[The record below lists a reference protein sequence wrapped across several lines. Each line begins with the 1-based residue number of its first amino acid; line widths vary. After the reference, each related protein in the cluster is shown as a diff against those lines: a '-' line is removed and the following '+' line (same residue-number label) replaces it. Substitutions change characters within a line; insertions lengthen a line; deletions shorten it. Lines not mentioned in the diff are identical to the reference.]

1 MVFSADF
8 ETTTTAADCRV
19 WAWGVCDVSENPKD
33 YMIGTNIDSFM
44 QWCFLQKNPCLYFHN
59 AKFDTDFIMNW
70 LFRNGFEWVASLEG
84 IQDRQFTTLISDD
97 GKFYTMH
104 ICSEI
109 VPKRNIIEIRDSQK
123 LLNMSVAKIAKT
135 FKLPESKLEINYNE
149 YRGTDHKLTEHEK
162 EYLKGDI
169 TIVAKALA
177 QLFKSG
183 TTRLTIGSNALNKYY
198 EMVGGK
204 KAFRR
209 MFPQLD
215 VIVDK
220 DIRAAYKGGF
230 TYLNPKYKEVDVG
243 EGLVFDVNS
252 LYPWSMHSPN
262 LLPYGR
268 PIFFSGE
275 YQKDDMHP
283 LYIQRLRCQFE
294 LKPNKIPMIQL
305 KHNISFIPTEY
316 LTSSNNQIITLT
328 LTNIDLEL
336 FLENY
341 EVYELEY
348 VNGWKFRA
356 ASGLFDEYID
366 FWTEIKIQATKDKNP
381 GLRAIAKLYLNS
393 LYGKFA
399 TSPYV
404 RSAIPYLGEDGVIH
418 YHKTEYEERESI
430 YVPIGAFITAIARNK
445 TIRSAQAV
453 YDRYLY
459 SDTDSIHIKGT
470 TIPDCL
476 EVDDYKLGAW
486 KCESKFERA
495 RFIRQKCYIED
506 EIITESEY
514 NEKIKEFPNLC
525 RSENG
530 NFRCL
535 KVTVAGLP
543 SGGYKY
549 VNWNNFRSGV
559 QYGGKLQPK
568 RVAGGTVLQPT
579 TYEIKKLT

>member
-8 ETTTTAADCRV
+8 ETTTTPDDCRV
-19 WAWGVCDVSENPKD
+19 WAWGACEVSKNPCEYHMGND
-33 YMIGTNIDSFM
+33 ISGFM
-44 QWCFLQKNPCLYFHN
+44 KWCFEQKNPCLYFHN
-59 AKFDTDFIMNW
+59 AKFDTDFIINW
-70 LFRNGFEWVASLEG
+70 LFRNGYEWVESTKG
-84 IQDRQFTTLISDD
+84 MIDKQFTTLISDD

-104 ICSEI
+104 ICNEI
-109 VPKRNIIEIRDSQK
+109 VPKRNVIEIRDSLK

-135 FKLPESKLEINYNE
+135 FKLPDSKLEIDYNE
-149 YRGTDHKLTEHEK
+149 FREAGHELTSEEQ
-162 EYLKGDI
+162 EYLKADI
-169 TIVAKALA
+169 TILSKALA
-177 QLFKSG
+177 DLFESG

-198 EMVGGK
+198 EMIGGRK
-204 KAFRR
+204 QFRKI
-209 MFPQLD
+209 FPKLD

-230 TYLNPKYKEVDVG
+230 TYLNPIYKEVDIA

-252 LYPWSMHSPN
+252 LYPWAMHSPN
-262 LLPYGR
+262 VLPYGR
-268 PIFFSGE
+268 PVFFSGQ
-275 YQKDDMHP
+275 YQPDNMHP

-305 KHNISFIPTEY
+305 KHNISFVPTEY
-316 LTSSNNQIITLT
+316 LKSSNDQIITLT

-341 EVYELEY
+341 AVYELEY
-348 VNGWKFRA
+348 VNGWKFKG
-356 ASGLFDEYID
+356 ASGMFDQYID
-366 FWTEIKIQATKDKNP
+366 YWTEIKIQATKDKNA

-404 RSAIPYLGEDGVIH
+404 RSAIPYLGEDGVVH
-418 YHKTEYEERESI
+418 YHKTDYEERDSI

-445 TIRSAQAV
+445 TIRSAQSV

-459 SDTDSIHIKGT
+459 SDTDSIHIRGT
-470 TIPDCL
+470 DIPDCL

-506 EIITESEY
+506 EIITEEEY
-514 NEKIKEFPNLC
+514 NSKMLEFPYLC
-525 RSENG
+525 RKTENG
-530 NFRCL
+530 YRFM

-543 SGGYKY
+543 AGCYKY
-549 VNWNNFRSGV
+549 VTWDNFRGGAK
-559 QYGGKLQPK
+559 YGGKLEPK
-568 RVAGGTVLQPT
+568 RVAGGTVLNPT
-579 TYEIKKLT
+579 TYEIKVS

>member
-8 ETTTTAADCRV
+8 ETTTTPDDCRV
-19 WAWGVCDVSENPKD
+19 WAWGACEVSKNPCEYHMGND
-33 YMIGTNIDSFM
+33 INGFM
-44 QWCFLQKNPCLYFHN
+44 KWCFEQKNPCLYFHN
-59 AKFDTDFIMNW
+59 AKFDTDFIINW
-70 LFRNGFEWVASLEG
+70 LFRNGYEWVESTKG
-84 IQDRQFTTLISDD
+84 MIDKQFTTLISDD

-104 ICSEI
+104 ICNEI
-109 VPKRNIIEIRDSQK
+109 VPKRNVIEIRDSQK

-135 FKLPESKLEINYNE
+135 FKLLDSKLEIDYNE
-149 YRGTDHKLTEHEK
+149 FREVGHELTSEEQ
-162 EYLKGDI
+162 EYLKADI
-169 TIVAKALA
+169 TIVSKALA
-177 QLFKSG
+177 DLFESG

-198 EMVGGK
+198 EMMGGRK
-204 KAFRR
+204 QFRKI
-209 MFPQLD
+209 FPKLD

-230 TYLNPKYKEVDVG
+230 TYLNPIYKEVDIA

-252 LYPWSMHSPN
+252 LYPWAMHSPN
-262 LLPYGR
+262 VLPYGR
-268 PIFFSGE
+268 PVFFSGQ
-275 YQKDDMHP
+275 YQPDNMHP
-283 LYIQRLRCQFE
+283 LFIQRLRCQFE

-305 KHNISFIPTEY
+305 KHNLSFVPTEY
-316 LTSSNNQIITLT
+316 LKSSNDQIITLT

-341 EVYELEY
+341 DVYELEY
-348 VNGWKFRA
+348 VNGWKFKG
-356 ASGLFDEYID
+356 ASGMFDQYID
-366 FWTEIKIQATKDKNP
+366 YWTEIKIQATKDKNA

-404 RSAIPYLGEDGVIH
+404 RSAIPYLGEDGVVH
-418 YHKTEYEERESI
+418 YHKTEYEERDSI

-445 TIRSAQAV
+445 TIRSAQSV

-459 SDTDSIHIKGT
+459 SDTDSIHIRGT
-470 TIPDCL
+470 DIPDCL

-506 EIITESEY
+506 EIITEEEY
-514 NEKIKEFPNLC
+514 NSKMLEFPYLC
-525 RSENG
+525 RKTENG
-530 NFRCL
+530 YRFM

-543 SGGYKY
+543 AGGYKY
-549 VNWNNFRSGV
+549 VTWDNFRGGAK
-559 QYGGKLQPK
+559 YGGKLQPK
-568 RVAGGTVLQPT
+568 RVAGGTVLNPT
-579 TYEIKKLT
+579 TYEIKVS

>member
-8 ETTTTAADCRV
+8 ETTTTPDDCRV
-19 WAWGVCDVSENPKD
+19 WAWGACEVSKNPCEYHMGND
-33 YMIGTNIDSFM
+33 IDGFM
-44 QWCFLQKNPCLYFHN
+44 KWCFAQKNPCLYFHN
-59 AKFDTDFIMNW
+59 AKFDTDFIINW
-70 LFRNGFEWVASLEG
+70 LFRNGYEWVESTKG
-84 IQDRQFTTLISDD
+84 MIDKQFTTLISDD

-104 ICSEI
+104 ICNEI
-109 VPKRNIIEIRDSQK
+109 VPKRNVIEIRDSQK

-135 FKLPESKLEINYNE
+135 FKLPDSKLEIDYNE
-149 YRGTDHKLTEHEK
+149 FREVGHELTSEEQ
-162 EYLKGDI
+162 EYLKADI
-169 TIVAKALA
+169 TIVSKALA
-177 QLFKSG
+177 DLFESG

-198 EMVGGK
+198 EMMGGRK
-204 KAFRR
+204 QFRKI
-209 MFPQLD
+209 FPKLD

-230 TYLNPKYKEVDVG
+230 TYLNPIYKEVDIA

-252 LYPWSMHSPN
+252 LYPWAMHSPN
-262 LLPYGR
+262 VLPYGR
-268 PIFFSGE
+268 PVFFSGQ
-275 YQKDDMHP
+275 YQPDNMHP
-283 LYIQRLRCQFE
+283 LFIQRLRCQFE
-294 LKPNKIPMIQL
+294 LKPDKIPMIQL
-305 KHNISFIPTEY
+305 KHNLSFVPTEY
-316 LTSSNNQIITLT
+316 LKSSNDQIITLT

-341 EVYELEY
+341 DVYELEY
-348 VNGWKFRA
+348 VNGWKFKS
-356 ASGLFDEYID
+356 ASGMFDQYID
-366 FWTEIKIQATKDKNP
+366 YWTEIKIQATKDKNA

-404 RSAIPYLGEDGVIH
+404 RSAIPYLGEDGVVH
-418 YHKTEYEERESI
+418 YHKTEYEERDSI

-445 TIRSAQAV
+445 TIRSAQSV

-470 TIPDCL
+470 DIPDCL

-506 EIITESEY
+506 EIITEEEY
-514 NEKIKEFPNLC
+514 NSKMLEFPYLC
-525 RSENG
+525 RKTENG
-530 NFRCL
+530 YRFM

-543 SGGYKY
+543 AGGYKY
-549 VNWNNFRSGV
+549 VTWDNFRGGAK
-559 QYGGKLQPK
+559 YGGKLQPK
-568 RVAGGTVLQPT
+568 RVAGGTVLNPT
-579 TYEIKKLT
+579 TYEIKVS

>member
-8 ETTTTAADCRV
+8 ETTTTPDDCRV
-19 WAWGVCDVSENPKD
+19 WAWGACEVSKNPCEYHMGND
-33 YMIGTNIDSFM
+33 INGFM
-44 QWCFLQKNPCLYFHN
+44 KWCFEQKNPCLYFHN
-59 AKFDTDFIMNW
+59 AKFDTDFIINW
-70 LFRNGFEWVASLEG
+70 LFRNGYEWVESTRG
-84 IQDRQFTTLISDD
+84 MIDKQFTTLISDD

-104 ICSEI
+104 ICNEI
-109 VPKRNIIEIRDSQK
+109 VPKRNVIEIRDSQK

-135 FKLPESKLEINYNE
+135 FKLPDSKLEIDYNQFRE
-149 YRGTDHKLTEHEK
+149 VGHELTSEEQ
-162 EYLKGDI
+162 EYLKADI
-169 TIVAKALA
+169 TIVSKALA
-177 QLFKSG
+177 DLFESG

-198 EMVGGK
+198 EMMGGRK
-204 KAFRR
+204 QFRKI
-209 MFPQLD
+209 FPKLD

-230 TYLNPKYKEVDVG
+230 TYLNPIYKEVDIA

-252 LYPWSMHSPN
+252 LYPWAMHSPN
-262 LLPYGR
+262 VLPYGR
-268 PIFFSGE
+268 PVFFSGQ
-275 YQKDDMHP
+275 YQPDNMHP
-283 LYIQRLRCQFE
+283 LFIQRLRCQFE

-305 KHNISFIPTEY
+305 KHNLSFVPTEY
-316 LTSSNNQIITLT
+316 LKSSNDQIITLT

-341 EVYELEY
+341 DVYELEY
-348 VNGWKFRA
+348 VNGWKFKG
-356 ASGLFDEYID
+356 ASGMFDQYID
-366 FWTEIKIQATKDKNP
+366 YWTEIKIQATKDKNA

-404 RSAIPYLGEDGVIH
+404 RSAIPYLGEDGVVH
-418 YHKTEYEERESI
+418 YHKTEYEERDSI

-445 TIRSAQAV
+445 TIRSAQSV

-459 SDTDSIHIKGT
+459 SDTDSIHIIGT
-470 TIPDCL
+470 DIPDCL

-506 EIITESEY
+506 EIITEEEY
-514 NEKIKEFPNLC
+514 NSKMLEFPYLC
-525 RSENG
+525 RKTENG
-530 NFRCL
+530 YRFM

-543 SGGYKY
+543 AGGYKY
-549 VNWNNFRSGV
+549 VTWDNFRGGAK
-559 QYGGKLQPK
+559 YGGKLQPK
-568 RVAGGTVLQPT
+568 RVAGGTVLNPT
-579 TYEIKKLT
+579 TYEIKVS